1 MVLRDELL
9 VATNFTGDD
18 EEAKYDN
25 TDKWKHTSTNNSEI
39 TGAELITGVE
49 ITGVKIK
56 GVKITEVEVKRRG
69 TSNRVHT
76 NDGWHM
82 NHRSGIPNRDQ
93 KIVKWHK

>member
-56 GVKITEVEVKRRG
+56 GVKITEVEVKGVEPPTESTRMMDDIWITGVESPTETKRL
-69 TSNRVHT
+69 
-76 NDGWHM
+76 
-82 NHRSGIPNRDQ
+82 
-93 KIVKWHK
+93 